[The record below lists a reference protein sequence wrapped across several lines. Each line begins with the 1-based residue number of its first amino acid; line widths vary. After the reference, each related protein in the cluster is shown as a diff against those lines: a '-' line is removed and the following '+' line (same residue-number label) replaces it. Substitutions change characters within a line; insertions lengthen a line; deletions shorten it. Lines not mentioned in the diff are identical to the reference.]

1 MMNGLQGAVRQF
13 GHQNTDLFYSQH
25 YHIATSQ
32 HHRIATSTHHNNIM
46 KKITSFICLLA
57 ILASC
62 NNTPNQNQTP
72 PASTNT
78 NNTTDTTNTQSGNT
92 ITVKA
97 LIIIDQIM
105 GNLRPWV
112 EFYQHK
118 NSAFDVGNLA
128 FTATQKSKLMTSSFG
143 MSKDFNEQ
151 YGKWLIPSPNKQRVL
166 DLYSYNLVIER
177 DKLGKWNCKGLNSDS
192 EVSVI
197 DPSTKTKTRLL
208 FMGPGTTIENGF
220 WLDDNNVVIV
230 GIGINNQYN
239 APNPIL
245 WQINLITQEIDQFD
259 YLDNLKIPTLD
270 SYLKEQR
277 FKGLRCF

>member
-1 MMNGLQGAVRQF
+1 
-13 GHQNTDLFYSQH
+13 
-25 YHIATSQ
+25 
-32 HHRIATSTHHNNIM
+32 M
-46 KKITSFICLLA
+46 KKIVFLISLLVV
-57 ILASC
+57 LASC
-62 NNTPNQNQTP
+62 NNTADTNQTP
-72 PASTNT
+72 AAPTTA
-78 NNTTDTTNTQSGNT
+78 NNTTDATNTQSGNT

-97 LIIIDQIM
+97 LTIIDQIM
-105 GNLRPWV
+105 GNLRLWV

-128 FTATQKSKLMTSSFG
+128 FTATQKSKLMTSSFE

-151 YGKWLIPSPNKQRVL
+151 YGKWLIPSPNKQRLL
-166 DLYSYNLVIER
+166 DLYSYNLVMER
-177 DKLGKWNCKGLNSDS
+177 DKLGKWNCTGLNADS

-197 DPSTKTKTRLL
+197 DPSAKTKTRLL
-208 FMGPGTTIENGF
+208 FLGPGTSIENGF
-220 WLDDNNVVIV
+220 WLDDTNVVIV
-230 GIGINNQYN
+230 GISTNNQYN

-245 WQINLITQEIDQFD
+245 WQVNLATQEIDQFD